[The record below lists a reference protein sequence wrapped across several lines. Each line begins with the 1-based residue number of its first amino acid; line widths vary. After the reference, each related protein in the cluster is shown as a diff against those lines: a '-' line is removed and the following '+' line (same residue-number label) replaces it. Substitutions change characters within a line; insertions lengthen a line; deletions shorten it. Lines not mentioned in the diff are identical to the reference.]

1 MPPTR
6 RKATAPTRLG
16 PTVTEERARGKAKP
30 LFTGKARPAVISD
43 DQNVFDAALERI
55 RWIYREFDG
64 NVYVSNS
71 GGKDSTVILELAS
84 RVSQELGYGPINVQW
99 LDQECEFQA
108 TVDYQRYIMN
118 ERDDIKF
125 DWYQIPFRIFNA
137 TNHEYPW
144 LNCWGEG
151 EEWVREKEPNS
162 IHENTFGTERFYE
175 ILEAMSN
182 QHGHSAVLSGMRG
195 EESPSRRITLLS
207 SPMYKW
213 ITYSSGGSP
222 YYLFSPIFDWTY
234 RDVWKAIHSEGWRYN
249 EHYDAMFRHGVPPR
263 KMRVSNYTHENALPS
278 LKWLQ
283 EVEPETWERASRRL
297 AGINSFG
304 HIGSEKINKLPYMFN
319 SWQEYFDYLVD
330 NLLTTDEHRTLMRKQ
345 EHKLTIGLPNMPADD
360 RARLMVNAVVNNDLY
375 GSTIETFIVANKR
388 KMAVKS

>member
-6 RKATAPTRLG
+6 RKAIAPTRPG

-30 LFTGKARPAVISD
+30 VFTGKARPAVISD
-43 DQNVFDAALERI
+43 EQNVFEAALERI
-55 RWIYREFDG
+55 RFIYREFDG
-64 NVYVSNS
+64 QVWISNS
-71 GGKDSTVILELAS
+71 GGKDSTVILELAAM
-84 RVSQELGYGPINVQW
+84 VSEELGYGPINVQW

-118 ERDDIKF
+118 ERDDINF

-151 EEWVREKEPNS
+151 EEWVRDKEPNS
-162 IHENTFGTERFYE
+162 IHVNDFGTERFYE
-175 ILEAMSN
+175 ILEGMN
-182 QHGHSAVLSGMRG
+182 IRKGRVAVLSGMRG

-213 ITYSSGGSP
+213 LTYSSGGSP
-222 YYLFSPIFDWTY
+222 YFLFSPIFDWTY
-234 RDVWKAIHSEGWRYN
+234 RDVWKAIFDNNWRYN
-249 EHYDAMFRHGVPPR
+249 THYDAMFRHGIPPR

-345 EHKLTIGLPNMPADD
+345 EHKLKIGLPNMPEDD

-388 KMAVKS
+388 KMGKS